1 MGHSQ
6 HVIKR
11 APFLREFIERVKETS
26 NEFYSHLQKLV
37 FKKNS
42 DKKMRISILKDL
54 IKFDLDFIEG
64 KFTKPVILK
73 EVFTGA
79 QSLIESLAKKLPE
92 FAVFTEEAVEKF
104 SLHFDFSHKDNLL
117 DYFCTKSE
125 TPNDCNQ
132 KLSCFF
138 DSFKDKSV

>member
-1 MGHSQ
+1 MGHSE

-11 APFLREFIERVKETS
+11 VPFFRDFIDRAKESS

-54 IKFDLDFIEG
+54 IKFDLDFIDG

-73 EVFTGA
+73 EVFSGA
-79 QSLIESLAKKLPE
+79 QSMIESLAKKLP
-92 FAVFTEEAVEKF
+92 
-104 SLHFDFSHKDNLL
+104 
-117 DYFCTKSE
+117 
-125 TPNDCNQ
+125 
-132 KLSCFF
+132 
-138 DSFKDKSV
+138 